1 MRKSIGYSTKETIRI
16 HFPIIFKCLKLTN
29 EFKVF
34 SQQKLVIFLWR
45 WFIPKK
51 NILIYIGVN
60 RGESLTKIF
69 FKYKRVVAIEA
80 NPELA
85 LFLRERFRKYKQ
97 VEIFNFAASDEDGLA
112 MLKIPNNGNYSAS
125 ATIDQ
130 FADHRP
136 IKEEYNI
143 EVSKRNLEQ
152 FLLELNIL
160 EIDSYISDCEG
171 MDFIILNGLKKF
183 ITEGRITEIQC
194 EVQKNET
201 PEAYK
206 SISNKEFLFDNLL
219 KENYIKIA
227 TGWTDLREG
236 EFNEIP
242 KDRVFFD
249 VKWKIK

>member
-1 MRKSIGYSTKETIRI
+1 MKKNFGYSTKETIRI
-16 HFPIIFKCLKLTN
+16 HFPLIFKCLKLTN
-29 EFKVF
+29 KFKVF
-34 SQQKLVIFLWR
+34 FQQKLVILLWR

-51 NILIYIGVN
+51 NLLIYIGVN
-60 RGESLTKIF
+60 RGESLAKIF
-69 FKYKRVVAIEA
+69 FRYKRVIAIEA

-85 LFLRERFRKYKQ
+85 IFLKDRFRKYKH
-97 VEIFNFAASDEDGLA
+97 VEIYNFAASDEDGLA
-112 MLKIPNNGNYSAS
+112 LLKIPNNGNYSAS

-136 IKEEYNI
+136 IKEEYKV

-152 FLLELNIL
+152 FLLELNIRA
-160 EIDSYISDCEG
+160 IDSYISDCEG
-171 MDFIILNGLKKF
+171 MDFIILNSLKKF
-183 ITEGRITEIQC
+183 IMEGRINEIQC

-227 TGWTDLREG
+227 TGWTDLKDG
-236 EFNEIP
+236 TFNEIP
-242 KDRVFFD
+242 KDWVFFD